1 MRKQRYLVLGL
12 LSAMLLISGGA
23 VAHGKKE
30 QGNAASGQASQV
42 DQGKGKGGACSSTA
56 TTLRQ
61 ACIADLAVSFGEA
74 SAKCLNTTDASAK
87 KDCYDTARKDQADAR
102 DECGA
107 VYDERQTL
115 CSALG
120 QAAYEP
126 KFGPDFADNFVNP
139 LDIGGAVLPNQYLP
153 LIPGTKRV
161 FKDSSGTS
169 PQTITVTTTHDTKL
183 IDGIRCLVVTDVVTE
198 GGAKVEDTKDWFA
211 QDLQGNVWYCG
222 ESSQQLSSFTGD
234 HPATPELVS
243 IDGSWKAGVN
253 GAKAGIVMAADPKVG
268 QTRRLDLSWGEAED
282 ANEILSVNASETTPG
297 AACTNTCLE
306 TRDFSPL
313 DAGGGQEHKFY
324 APGIGVILEVD
335 LETGV
340 RTELQP

>member
-1 MRKQRYLVLGL
+1 MRARYLVLGL
-12 LSAMLLISGGA
+12 FSAILLISGGA
-23 VAHGKKE
+23 VAHGKKDHGSPGNQDNQGE
-30 QGNAASGQASQV
+30 QGSQ
-42 DQGKGKGGACSSTA
+42 GKGGACSNTA
-56 TTLRQ
+56 VTLRQ
-61 ACIADLAVSFGEA
+61 ACIADLAVNFGEA
-74 SAKCLNTTDASAK
+74 SAQCLNITDASAR
-87 KDCYDTARKDQADAR
+87 KDCYATARQDQADAR
-102 DECGA
+102 DECGS

-126 KFGPDFADNFVNP
+126 KFGPEFADSFVNP
-139 LDIGGAVLPNQYLP
+139 LDIGGAVLPNQYFP
-153 LIPGTKRV
+153 LIPGTQRV

-183 IDGIRCLVVTDVVTE
+183 IDGITCLVVTDVVTE
-198 GGAKVEDTKDWFA
+198 DGSRVEDTQDWFA

-222 ESSQQLSSFTGD
+222 ESSQQLSSFDGD
-234 HPATPELVS
+234 SPATPELVS
-243 IDGSWKAGVN
+243 IEGSWKAGVN

-268 QTRRLDLSWGEAED
+268 QTRRLELSWGDAED

-297 AACTNTCLE
+297 ASCTNTCLE

-313 DAGGGQEHKFY
+313 DAGGGEEHKFY